1 MAKHVSDITLPTNA
15 SIAAGA
21 ATPEIS
27 TAKPTEAHIEAINH
41 LFTELE
47 LAYHNQFHKAFPD
60 HQALS
65 MAKQLWLRLLVDFK
79 PEHIATAGRQAICDN
94 TFLPTPHS
102 IREYCDAA
110 ITAGIPDA
118 KTAYIEACLSSEPRQ
133 NVQWSHPIVYFA
145 GKTTDWFFM
154 GSQPEAQVFPVFE
167 RNYLLLLERVKR
179 GEQLSL
185 PMAKA
190 LTKKKTEPLEP
201 EVQKEK
207 LKNLREQLDL

>member
-118 KTAYIEACLSSEPRQ
+118 KTAYIEACLSSEPHQ

>member
-15 SIAAGA
+15 SIAAST